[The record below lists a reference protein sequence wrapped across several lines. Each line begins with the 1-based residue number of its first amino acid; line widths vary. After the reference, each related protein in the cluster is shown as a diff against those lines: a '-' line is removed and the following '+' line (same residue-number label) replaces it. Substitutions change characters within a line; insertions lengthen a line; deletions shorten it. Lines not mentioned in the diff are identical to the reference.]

1 LSSLLRAEAVAVL
14 RDAWPTI
21 LDTRTFNSSRVLRG
35 EQVGLNA
42 PRPLPVPLP
51 PASLALDDLA
61 LGLGLDLHA
70 DPTTQVPPPPD
81 VAEIQEAAR
90 LAGFNAG
97 YDEGHAAGMAAAEAA
112 MADAIAQLKQ
122 LAGGV
127 LEQHASFYRAAE
139 RQVVDLA
146 LQIAQKVVEH
156 EVENMPDL
164 AVGVIRSALDEMDAR
179 TAVRV
184 RVSPADEE
192 LLRRR
197 WAQVVPPG
205 IGAERI
211 ELQADERIQ
220 SGGAVIETT
229 QGQVDAQLE
238 TKLAQ
243 LGNAL
248 WTFVSDSTSNPAEVP
263 DV

>member
-1 LSSLLRAEAVAVL
+1 MSSLLPAEAVAVL
-14 RDAWPTI
+14 REAEPVA
-21 LDTRTFNSSRVLRG
+21 TRVFASGRVLRG

-42 PRPLPVPLP
+42 PVPLPVPTTQAGP
-51 PASLALDDLA
+51 SV
-61 LGLGLDLHA
+61 LGLGLAFDA
-70 DPTTQVPPPPD
+70 EPVTVEAPAPPD
-81 VAEIQEAAR
+81 PAELGEAAR
-90 LAGFNAG
+90 IDG
-97 YDEGHAAGMAAAEAA
+97 YNRGHEEGYAAGLAAAEAA
-112 MADAIAQLKQ
+112 MASSVERLQQ
-122 LAGGV
+122 LANAA

-146 LQIAQKVVEH
+146 LQIAQRVVEH

-164 AVGVIRSALDEMDAR
+164 AVGVIRAALDEMDAR

-184 RVSPADEE
+184 RVSPDDAE

-197 WAQVVPPG
+197 WARVVPPG
-205 IGAERI
+205 VDAERI

-248 WTFVSDSTSNPAEVP
+248 WTFVTDSTSNPDHA
-263 DV
+263 DA

>member
-1 LSSLLRAEAVAVL
+1 
-14 RDAWPTI
+14 
-21 LDTRTFNSSRVLRG
+21 
-35 EQVGLNA
+35 
-42 PRPLPVPLP
+42 
-51 PASLALDDLA
+51 
-61 LGLGLDLHA
+61 
-70 DPTTQVPPPPD
+70 
-81 VAEIQEAAR
+81 
-90 LAGFNAG
+90 
-97 YDEGHAAGMAAAEAA
+97 
-112 MADAIAQLKQ
+112 
-122 LAGGV
+122 
-127 LEQHASFYRAAE
+127 
-139 RQVVDLA
+139 
-146 LQIAQKVVEH
+146 
-156 EVENMPDL
+156 MPDL